1 MSNLRNAYR
10 EWITELPE
18 TTGDMVACVGYITW
32 CAALTGAILTLEA
45 GAFAPMSIFLG
56 IAAIITILI
65 YFP

>member
-1 MSNLRNAYR
+1 VSNLRNAYR

-18 TTGDMVACVGYITW
+18 TTGDMIACVGYITW
-32 CAALTGAILTLEA
+32 CAALTGAILTFEA
-45 GAFAPMSIFLG
+45 GSFAPMSIFLG